1 MTFHTVKIPVAITW
15 VTRLK
20 RSSTQTLPYCPL
32 PNHLI
37 SFGASGQMW
46 FSLFYRHRAQ
56 SSESIGR
63 VTMCVA
69 CLQCGVRWSPAL
81 SGSSF
86 KMRIDFERD

>member
-1 MTFHTVKIPVAITW
+1 MSTSPTSNNQRYHKNNTHTKPAKQNICLAYM
-15 VTRLK
+15 
-20 RSSTQTLPYCPL
+20 SGFPL
-32 PNHLI
+32 VSH
-37 SFGASGQMW
+37 
-46 FSLFYRHRAQ
+46 FYRHRAQ